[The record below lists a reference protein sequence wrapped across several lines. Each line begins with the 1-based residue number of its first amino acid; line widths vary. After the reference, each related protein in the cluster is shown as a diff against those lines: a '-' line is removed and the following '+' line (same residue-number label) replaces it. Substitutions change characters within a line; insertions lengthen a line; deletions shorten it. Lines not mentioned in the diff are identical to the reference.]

1 MFPRFKEMYSY
12 MIDRARPMYKQ
23 QQHFKCIIALS
34 AYNIALTTKS
44 HPVHK
49 KIKTYNADGFG
60 NGNGPVNRVV
70 DVD

>member
-1 MFPRFKEMYSY
+1 MFLRFKDMYSY
-12 MIDRARPMYKQ
+12 LIDRARPMYK

-34 AYNIALTTKS
+34 AYYIALTTKS

-49 KIKTYNADGFG
+49 KIKTDNVDGFG